1 VVRAT
6 GNSAW
11 RRAGLA
17 LAVVALVALIVPA
30 GGASGASLSSSRA
43 KSAVIKYVKKRW
55 GSSYTVH
62 PACYKTSS
70 RRSRCFVH
78 MIHDSKSC
86 TKYATVTL
94 RGNRMSVRMSRPS
107 C

>member
-1 VVRAT
+1 MTGSGRFWGRPCLATVLLVSVLVVVPGAT
-6 GNSAW
+6 
-11 RRAGLA
+11 
-17 LAVVALVALIVPA
+17 
-30 GGASGASLSSSRA
+30 ASGATLSSSKAKRA
-43 KSAVIKYVKKRW
+43 VVTYVKKKW
-55 GSSYTVH
+55 GSSYVVH

-78 MIHDSKSC
+78 MIHESKSC

-94 RGNRMSVRMSRPS
+94 KGRRVVVSMTRPS